1 MLWKILKSKMLKG
14 LILIFLAIILILFI
28 IDKVVSFKSEN
39 YIYNQIQNI
48 PYNRVGLLLGTSK
61 KLNNGWNNLYFSYR
75 IQAAK
80 QLYDSGKVHIFVVS
94 GDNSRKEYNEAQDMK
109 DDLIAL
115 GIPSDSIYLD
125 FAGFRTLDSV
135 VRMKEIFGQNKFTI
149 ISQKF
154 HNERAI
160 LIARH
165 YNMDV
170 VGYNAKDVNSYYG
183 FKTMARE
190 KLARVK
196 VFLDFLTGKKPK
208 YLGDKI
214 QI

>member
-1 MLWKILKSKMLKG
+1 MLRKILKSKMLKG
-14 LILIFLAIILILFI
+14 LILIFLSIILILFI
-28 IDKVVSFKSEN
+28 IDKIISFKSEN
-39 YIYNQIQNI
+39 YIYNQTQNI

-80 QLYDSGKVHIFVVS
+80 QLYDAGKVHIFVVS

-165 YNMDV
+165 YNLDV
-170 VGYNAKDVNSYYG
+170 VGFNAKDVNSYYG